1 MILVHRLRGEP
12 MYLNPDL
19 IESVE
24 AIPDTVL
31 TLVDG
36 RKALVLEAPVDVV
49 DSIRTFRASVL
60 VRAEEL
66 LGSGVRH
73 LRLLV
78 DREPSVDETEE

>member
-1 MILVHRLRGEP
+1 

-36 RKALVLEAPVDVV
+36 RKALVTEDPFEIV

-60 VRAEEL
+60 VRADEL
-66 LGSGVRH
+66 LGDGARH

-78 DREPSVDETEE
+78 NPARPTVAGHDESEE